1 MPESNKIGTILQ
13 PNPYAGGRVPPPI
26 IMPTELQNTG
36 GNAPGNQGSGQNSLI
51 IDDDV
56 SLSGPSTGLNG
67 TPQTNPPY
75 QGGNVQPTAP
85 GTDFINTVPGMMPGP
100 GQLPS
105 DNRFGWRQQGN
116 DWYYFDPDSGA
127 LVKGW
132 KEINNFWYY
141 LDPATG
147 IMATGW
153 IKTGGLWYYLDP
165 KDGHMLIDWNYIGGE
180 WFYLETDNRNGQM
193 VTGWKLH
200 KGNWYFLFENGAM
213 AHGGWVK
220 VDEKWYCFRDHS
232 GEMETSKIIPYKGK
246 NYYVGEDGAM
256 VVNTTGSQ
264 LTVSYNGVTYE
275 VDEEGV
281 CTAIRNELADKIEQ
295 WMVSV
300 QSIGTWYTQNIS
312 TYLAGETAGTRAYTY
327 CALIDKKVGDD
338 CSSMVSACL
347 VLYGIENSV
356 GYSSYS
362 FNKLQSQ
369 FSNTLGQNLT
379 NAGFVWHSYT
389 QDYIPQRGDISVQH
403 KTYMVDGEQKTAHHV
418 EVIDSYDENAKV
430 TYVWSWGDVYNSL
443 PIPRSNWRVR
453 TSGYWRIEQ

>member
-1 MPESNKIGTILQ
+1 MPDTNKNGTILQ
-13 PNPYAGGRVPPPI
+13 PNPYAGGRVPPTI

-36 GNAPGNQGSGQNSLI
+36 GNAPGSQGTGQNSLI

-75 QGGNVQPTAP
+75 QGGNVQPTTP
-85 GTDFINTVPGMMPGP
+85 GTDFIITVPGMMPGP

-105 DNRFGWRQQGN
+105 DNKFGWRQQGN
-116 DWYYFDPDSGA
+116 DWFYFDPDSGA

-132 KEINNFWYY
+132 KEINNLWYY

-220 VDEKWYCFRDHS
+220 VDEKWYCFRDPD
-232 GEMETSKIIPYKGK
+232 GEMEASKIIPYKGK

-264 LTVSYNGVTYE
+264 FTVVYNGVTYE
-275 VDEEGV
+275 VDEDGV
-281 CTAIRNELADKIEQ
+281 CTNLIQDKIDRFVE
-295 WMVSV
+295 
-300 QSIGTWYTQNIS
+300 IALNEKGTV
-312 TYLAGETAGTRAYTY
+312 EE
-327 CALIDKKVGDD
+327 KVNKTPYNTWFYNEAKSGDD
-338 CSSMVSACL
+338 YPWCATFVLWAGNAADILDGNIMPTLDVAHEGYYEGVRNLKGWYRSS
-347 VLYGIENSV
+347 G
-356 GYSSYS
+356 
-362 FNKLQSQ
+362 KLQE
-369 FSNTLGQNLT
+369 NTYN
-379 NAGFVWHSYT
+379 
-389 QDYIPQRGDISVQH
+389 PKKGDIIFFTWSHTGIV
-403 KTYMVDGEQKTAHHV
+403 V
-418 EVIDSYDENAKV
+418 SYDETTDRIYTIEGNTGDAV
-430 TYVWSWGDVYNSL
+430 RLQMRSRDLVESFGINGGSTYGTIPAQESL
-443 PIPRSNWRVR
+443 NPSTDNNYR
-453 TSGYWRIEQ
+453 